1 MNSLGLKSPI
11 FERSGPT
18 RLTRCCCMFFTGFRT
33 TPGGGCMW
41 DAGGGG
47 GDSGCCCAAA
57 AGPPSVAD
65 MARCSALPLADVD
78 ED

>member
-1 MNSLGLKSPI
+1 
-11 FERSGPT
+11 
-18 RLTRCCCMFFTGFRT
+18 MFFTGFRT

-47 GDSGCCCAAA
+47 GDSGRCAAA

-65 MARCSALPLADVD
+65 MARCSALPLAADVD

>member
-1 MNSLGLKSPI
+1 
-11 FERSGPT
+11 
-18 RLTRCCCMFFTGFRT
+18 MFFTGFRT

-47 GDSGCCCAAA
+47 GDSGRCAAVA

-65 MARCSALPLADVD
+65 MARCSALPLADVVD
-78 ED
+78 EDCGGAGGGGGGIGWGTVA